1 MSAPSVKLA
10 RGAGTAAAL
19 KAGAAPAGASLMAL
33 AALNF
38 FLADARDGLG
48 PFLDAYL
55 STKGW
60 QSMDLGLLATA
71 GGVLGLL
78 AGIPAGALADRS
90 RHKRA
95 MIVLPVTLIT
105 LAAFL
110 CIAFPQRW
118 VVFGTQAVAAL
129 AGVLIM
135 PALVGIT
142 LGVVGPARFGAQL
155 GKNESYNHAGNIVLL
170 GGTWAAS
177 VWFGLPG
184 VAALML
190 ATTVAAIVA
199 TLAIAP
205 AAIDHAAARGMHG
218 DSGPAAMGD
227 GGEDVGD
234 SDGDG
239 DGGAGRRGAGGE
251 GGGQAAEHASPGKLL
266 ALFRNRRLLLLS
278 VALLLFHFGNA
289 PLARLIAQQFAL
301 QMQKPFETTA
311 VITMVSQLA
320 ALAAALAAPWI
331 IRRDWVRA
339 AVVLAMLS
347 LPLRGVIAWAFADFA
362 MIYPVQLLDGVGVGL
377 LGILTPFLV
386 ERLTRGSGHFN
397 LALAAV
403 MTVQGVGAASS
414 NVVAGYLV
422 AQYGYPVTYLLH
434 GAVALAALAT
444 VLPALRG
451 AGGRSPDAAKA

>member
-1 MSAPSVKLA
+1 MTPPRALPVRAAGDSANA
-10 RGAGTAAAL
+10 ATA
-19 KAGAAPAGASLMAL
+19 PVRASLMAL
-33 AALNF
+33 ALLNF

-71 GGVLGLL
+71 CGVIGLL
-78 AGIPAGALADRS
+78 AGMPAGALVDRS

-95 MIVLPVTLIT
+95 MIVLPVALIT
-105 LAAFL
+105 LGAFL
-110 CIAFPQRW
+110 CIAYPERR
-118 VVFGTQAVAAL
+118 VVFGSQALAAV

-155 GKNESYNHAGNIVLL
+155 GKNEACNHAGNIVLL

-177 VWFGLPG
+177 AWFGLPG
-184 VAALML
+184 VATLML
-190 ATTVAAIVA
+190 VTTAAAIA
-199 TLAIAP
+199 AALAIAP
-205 AAIDHAAARGMHG
+205 SAINHAAARGM
-218 DSGPAAMGD
+218 A
-227 GGEDVGD
+227 
-234 SDGDG
+234 SDGK
-239 DGGAGRRGAGGE
+239 AAAAS
-251 GGGQAAEHASPGKLL
+251 GGGKAPPLRTL
-266 ALFRNRRLLLLS
+266 YRNKPLLLWS
-278 VALLLFHFGNA
+278 FSLLLFHFGNA
-289 PLARLIAQQFAL
+289 PLARLIAQQFAV
-301 QMQKPFETTA
+301 QMQRPFETTA

-331 IRRDWVRA
+331 IRRDLVRP

-347 LPLRGVIAWAFADFA
+347 LPLRGVLAWAFSDFA

-403 MTVQGVGAASS
+403 IMVQGLGAASS

-422 AQYGYPVTYLLH
+422 TRHGYPVTYLLH
-434 GAVALAALAT
+434 GAVALAALAAFMP
-444 VLPALRG
+444 VLRG
-451 AGGRSPDAAKA
+451 GGR

>member
-1 MSAPSVKLA
+1 MTAPRALSADAASNA
-10 RGAGTAAAL
+10 AGTATT
-19 KAGAAPAGASLMAL
+19 GNAPSGASLMAL
-33 AALNF
+33 AMLNF

-60 QSMDLGLLATA
+60 RPMDLGLLAMA
-71 GGVLGLL
+71 CGVIGLL
-78 AGIPAGALADRS
+78 AGLPAGALADRS
-90 RHKRA
+90 RQKRA
-95 MIVLPVTLIT
+95 MIVLPVAFIT
-105 LAAFL
+105 LGAFL
-110 CIAFPQRW
+110 CIAWPERW
-118 VVFGTQAVAAL
+118 VVFGSQALAAV

-142 LGVVGPARFGAQL
+142 LGVVGPDRFGAQL
-155 GKNESYNHAGNIVLL
+155 GKNEAYNHAGNIVLL

-190 ATTVAAIVA
+190 VTTVAAIAA

-205 AAIDHAAARGMHG
+205 GTIDHAAARGL
-218 DSGPAAMGD
+218 A
-227 GGEDVGD
+227 
-234 SDGDG
+234 
-239 DGGAGRRGAGGE
+239 AGGE
-251 GGGQAAEHASPGKLL
+251 TVGEQAGGKAPPLHTLY
-266 ALFRNRRLLLLS
+266 RNKPLLLLS
-278 VALLLFHFGNA
+278 VSLLLFHFGNA
-289 PLARLIAQQFAL
+289 PLARLIAQQFAV

-331 IRRDWVRA
+331 IRRDVVRV

-347 LPLRGVIAWAFADFA
+347 LPLRGVLAWAYADFA

-403 MTVQGVGAASS
+403 MMVQGLGAASS

-422 AQYGYPVTYLLH
+422 TRYGYPVTYLLH
-434 GAVALAALAT
+434 GAVALAALAAFMP
-444 VLPALRG
+444 VQRG
-451 AGGRSPDAAKA
+451 DGGR

>member
-1 MSAPSVKLA
+1 MTAPRALSARPAGNAAGVA
-10 RGAGTAAAL
+10 NAANAGT
-19 KAGAAPAGASLMAL
+19 APAGASLMAL
-33 AALNF
+33 ALLNF

-60 QSMDLGLLATA
+60 RPMDLGLLATA
-71 GGVLGLL
+71 CGVIGLL
-78 AGIPAGALADRS
+78 AGLPAGALADRS
-90 RHKRA
+90 RYKRA
-95 MIVLPVTLIT
+95 MIVLPVALIT
-105 LAAFL
+105 LGAFL
-110 CIAFPQRW
+110 CIAWPERS
-118 VVFGTQAVAAL
+118 VVFVSQALAAV

-142 LGVVGPARFGAQL
+142 LGVVGPDRFGAQL
-155 GKNESYNHAGNIVLL
+155 GKNEAYNHAGNIVLL

-177 VWFGLPG
+177 VWFGLPR

-190 ATTVAAIVA
+190 VTTVAAIAA
-199 TLAIAP
+199 TLAIASGT
-205 AAIDHAAARGMHG
+205 IDHAAARGMQG
-218 DSGPAAMGD
+218 GREAA
-227 GGEDVGD
+227 
-234 SDGDG
+234 
-239 DGGAGRRGAGGE
+239 GAQ
-251 GGGQAAEHASPGKLL
+251 GGGRAPPLRTL
-266 ALFRNRRLLLLS
+266 YRNLPLLLLS
-278 VALLLFHFGNA
+278 VSLLLFHFGNA
-289 PLARLIAQQFAL
+289 PLARLISQQFAM

-331 IRRDWVRA
+331 IRRGLVRA

-347 LPLRGVIAWAFADFA
+347 LPLRGVLAWAFSDFA

-403 MTVQGVGAASS
+403 MMVQGLGAASS

-422 AQYGYPVTYLLH
+422 TRYGYPVTYLLH
-434 GAVALAALAT
+434 GAAALAALAAF
-444 VLPALRG
+444 LPVPR
-451 AGGRSPDAAKA
+451 GGRGR

>member
-1 MSAPSVKLA
+1 MTAPRALSARPAGNAASA
-10 RGAGTAAAL
+10 ANATSAGT
-19 KAGAAPAGASLMAL
+19 APAGASLMAL
-33 AALNF
+33 ALLNF

-60 QSMDLGLLATA
+60 RPMDLGLLATA
-71 GGVLGLL
+71 CGVIGLL
-78 AGIPAGALADRS
+78 AGLPAGALADRS

-95 MIVLPVTLIT
+95 MIVLPVALIT
-105 LAAFL
+105 LGAFL
-110 CIAFPQRW
+110 CIAWPERS
-118 VVFGTQAVAAL
+118 VVFVSQALAAV

-142 LGVVGPARFGAQL
+142 LGVVGPDRFGAQL
-155 GKNESYNHAGNIVLL
+155 GKNEAYNHAGNIVLL

-190 ATTVAAIVA
+190 VTTVAAIAA

-205 AAIDHAAARGMHG
+205 GTIDHAAARGMQ
-218 DSGPAAMGD
+218 
-227 GGEDVGD
+227 
-234 SDGDG
+234 
-239 DGGAGRRGAGGE
+239 GRREAAGAQGGR
-251 GGGQAAEHASPGKLL
+251 APPLRTL
-266 ALFRNRRLLLLS
+266 YRNLPLLLLS
-278 VALLLFHFGNA
+278 VSLLLFHFGNA
-289 PLARLIAQQFAL
+289 PLARLISQQFAV

-331 IRRDWVRA
+331 IRRGLVRA
-339 AVVLAMLS
+339 AVALAMLS
-347 LPLRGVIAWAFADFA
+347 LPLRGVLAWAFSDFA

-403 MTVQGVGAASS
+403 MMVQGMGAASS

-422 AQYGYPVTYLLH
+422 TRYGYPVTYLLH
-434 GAVALAALAT
+434 GAVALAALAAF
-444 VLPALRG
+444 LPVPR
-451 AGGRSPDAAKA
+451 GGRGR

>member
-1 MSAPSVKLA
+1 MTAP
-10 RGAGTAAAL
+10 RAL
-19 KAGAAPAGASLMAL
+19 PVRAAGAAANTATAPVGASLMAL
-33 AALNF
+33 ALLNF

-71 GGVLGLL
+71 CGVIGLL
-78 AGIPAGALADRS
+78 AGLPAGALADGS

-95 MIVLPVTLIT
+95 MIVLPVALIT
-105 LAAFL
+105 LGAFL
-110 CIAFPQRW
+110 CIAYPERW
-118 VVFGTQAVAAL
+118 VVFGSQAMGAV

-155 GKNESYNHAGNIVLL
+155 GKNEAYNHAGNIVLL

-177 VWFGLPG
+177 AWFGLPG
-184 VAALML
+184 VASLML
-190 ATTVAAIVA
+190 VTTVAAIAA

-205 AAIDHAAARGMHG
+205 SSIDHAAARGM
-218 DSGPAAMGD
+218 A
-227 GGEDVGD
+227 
-234 SDGDG
+234 SDGK
-239 DGGAGRRGAGGE
+239 AAGG
-251 GGGQAAEHASPGKLL
+251 GKAPPLRTL
-266 ALFRNRRLLLLS
+266 YRNRPLLLLS
-278 VALLLFHFGNA
+278 ISLLLFHFGNA
-289 PLARLIAQQFAL
+289 PLARLIAQQFAV
-301 QMQKPFETTA
+301 QMQRPFETTA

-331 IRRDWVRA
+331 VRRDLVRP

-347 LPLRGVIAWAFADFA
+347 LPVRGVLAWAFSDFA

-377 LGILTPFLV
+377 LGILTPLLV

-403 MTVQGVGAASS
+403 MMVQGLGAASS

-422 AQYGYPVTYLLH
+422 TRYGYPVTYLLH
-434 GAVALAALAT
+434 GAVALAALAAFMP
-444 VLPALRG
+444 VLRG
-451 AGGRSPDAAKA
+451 GGR

>member
-1 MSAPSVKLA
+1 MSAPAPMSTHA
-10 RGAGTAAAL
+10 RNPATAACG
-19 KAGAAPAGASLMAL
+19 AGAAPAGASLVAL
-33 AALNF
+33 ALLNF

-155 GKNESYNHAGNIVLL
+155 GKNESYNHGGNIVLL
-170 GGTWAAS
+170 GGTWGAS
-177 VWFGLPG
+177 VWFGLSG
-184 VAALML
+184 VAGLML

-199 TLAIAP
+199 TLSIAP
-205 AAIDHAAARGMHG
+205 ASINHAAARGMHG
-218 DSGPAAMGD
+218 DSGASAGSRGADGNHGND
-227 GGEDVGD
+227 GGHR
-234 SDGDG
+234 
-239 DGGAGRRGAGGE
+239 DGGTSVE
-251 GGGQAAEHASPGKLL
+251 GGSQANASASPGKLL
-266 ALFRNRRLLLLS
+266 ALLRNRPLLLLS

-331 IRRDWVRA
+331 IRRDWVRV

-422 AQYGYPVTYLLH
+422 ASYGYPVTYLLH

-451 AGGRSPDAAKA
+451 VASGERRADN

>member
-1 MSAPSVKLA
+1 MTAPRALPA
-10 RGAGTAAAL
+10 RASIDTPRAAA
-19 KAGAAPAGASLMAL
+19 APVRASLTAL
-33 AALNF
+33 ALLNF

-60 QSMDLGLLATA
+60 RAMDLGMLATA
-71 GGVLGLL
+71 CGVIALL
-78 AGIPAGALADRS
+78 AGMPAGALADRS

-95 MIVLPVTLIT
+95 MIVLPVALIT

-110 CIAFPQRW
+110 CIARPERW
-118 VVFGTQAVAAL
+118 VVFGSQALAAI
-129 AGVLIM
+129 AGVLVM

-142 LGVVGPARFGAQL
+142 LGVVGPDRFGAQL
-155 GKNESYNHAGNIVLL
+155 GKNEAFNHAGNIVLL
-170 GGTWAAS
+170 GGTWGVS
-177 VWFGLPG
+177 VWLGLPG
-184 VAALML
+184 VAGLML
-190 ATTVAAIVA
+190 VTTLAAIAA

-205 AAIDHAAARGMHG
+205 ASIDHAAARGLTAG
-218 DSGPAAMGD
+218 AAKD
-227 GGEDVGD
+227 AVPD
-234 SDGDG
+234 
-239 DGGAGRRGAGGE
+239 ARAGGR
-251 GGGQAAEHASPGKLL
+251 
-266 ALFRNRRLLLLS
+266 ALYRNKPLLLLS
-278 VALLLFHFGNA
+278 VSLLLFHFGNA

-301 QMQKPFETTA
+301 QMQRPFETTA

-331 IRRDWVRA
+331 IRRDWVRQ

-347 LPLRGVIAWAFADFA
+347 LPLRGLIAWAFADFA

-377 LGILTPFLV
+377 LGILTPILV

-403 MTVQGVGAASS
+403 MMVQGLGAASS

-422 AQYGYPVTYLLH
+422 TAYGYPVTYLLH

-444 VLPALRG
+444 FMPVLR
-451 AGGRSPDAAKA
+451 AGGRR

>member
-1 MSAPSVKLA
+1 MTAPRALPA
-10 RGAGTAAAL
+10 GADNAASTANTH
-19 KAGAAPAGASLMAL
+19 AAPAGASLMAL
-33 AALNF
+33 AMLNF

-60 QSMDLGLLATA
+60 QSMDLGVLATA
-71 GGVLGLL
+71 CGVIGLL
-78 AGIPAGALADRS
+78 AGLPAGALADRS

-95 MIVLPVTLIT
+95 MIVLPVALIT
-105 LAAFL
+105 LGAFL
-110 CIAFPQRW
+110 CIAFPDRW
-118 VVFGTQAVAAL
+118 MVFGSQALAAV

-142 LGVVGPARFGAQL
+142 LGVVGGDRFGAQL
-155 GKNESYNHAGNIVLL
+155 GKNEAYNHAGNIVLL

-190 ATTVAAIVA
+190 VTTVAAIAA
-199 TLAIAP
+199 TLAISP
-205 AAIDHAAARGMHG
+205 GAIDHAAARGM
-218 DSGPAAMGD
+218 AAAGKD
-227 GGEDVGD
+227 TGAQ
-234 SDGDG
+234 
-239 DGGAGRRGAGGE
+239 GGAK
-251 GGGQAAEHASPGKLL
+251 ASPLS
-266 ALFRNRRLLLLS
+266 ALYHNKPLLLLS
-278 VALLLFHFGNA
+278 VSLLLFHFGNA
-289 PLARLIAQQFAL
+289 PLARLIAQQFAV

-331 IRRDWVRA
+331 IKRGLVRP
-339 AVVLAMLS
+339 AVVLAMLT
-347 LPLRGVIAWAFADFA
+347 LPLRGVLAWAFSDFA
-362 MIYPVQLLDGVGVGL
+362 MIYPAQLLDGVGVGL

-403 MTVQGVGAASS
+403 MMVQGLGAASS

-422 AQYGYPVTYLLH
+422 ARHGYPVTYLLH
-434 GAVALAALAT
+434 GAVALAALAAF
-444 VLPALRG
+444 VPMRRG
-451 AGGRSPDAAKA
+451 DDGR

>member
-1 MSAPSVKLA
+1 M
-10 RGAGTAAAL
+10 TAARAL
-19 KAGAAPAGASLMAL
+19 PAGVAGNAAGAPDTGAVPAGASLMAL
-33 AALNF
+33 AMLNF

-71 GGVLGLL
+71 CGVIGLL
-78 AGIPAGALADRS
+78 AGLPAGALADRS

-95 MIVLPVTLIT
+95 MIVLPVALIT
-105 LAAFL
+105 LGAFL
-110 CIAFPQRW
+110 CIAFPDRW
-118 VVFGTQAVAAL
+118 VVFGSQALAAV

-142 LGVVGPARFGAQL
+142 LGVVGPDRFGAQL
-155 GKNESYNHAGNIVLL
+155 GKNEAYNHAGNIVLL

-190 ATTVAAIVA
+190 VTTVAAIAA

-205 AAIDHAAARGMHG
+205 GTIDHAVARGM
-218 DSGPAAMGD
+218 AA
-227 GGEDVGD
+227 GGKAAGAA
-234 SDGDG
+234 GTTTG
-239 DGGAGRRGAGGE
+239 AQGGAKAPPLRT
-251 GGGQAAEHASPGKLL
+251 LY
-266 ALFRNRRLLLLS
+266 RNKPLLLLS
-278 VALLLFHFGNA
+278 VSLLLFHFGNA
-289 PLARLIAQQFAL
+289 PLARLIAQQFAV

-331 IRRDWVRA
+331 IRRDAVRV

-347 LPLRGVIAWAFADFA
+347 LPLRGVLAWAYSDFA

-403 MTVQGVGAASS
+403 MMVQGLGAASS
-414 NVVAGYLV
+414 NAVAGYLV
-422 AQYGYPVTYLLH
+422 TRYGYPVTYLLH
-434 GAVALAALAT
+434 GAVALVALAAFMP
-444 VLPALRG
+444 VMRRAS
-451 AGGRSPDAAKA
+451 GR

>member
-1 MSAPSVKLA
+1 MTAPRALSARA
-10 RGAGTAAAL
+10 AGNAASA
-19 KAGAAPAGASLMAL
+19 ANTGSAPAGASLMAL
-33 AALNF
+33 SMLNF

-71 GGVLGLL
+71 CGVIGLL
-78 AGIPAGALADRS
+78 AGLPAGALADRS

-95 MIVLPVTLIT
+95 MIILPVALIT
-105 LAAFL
+105 LGAFL
-110 CIAFPQRW
+110 CIAFPDRW
-118 VVFGTQAVAAL
+118 VVFGSQALAAV

-142 LGVVGPARFGAQL
+142 LGVVGPDRFGAQL
-155 GKNESYNHAGNIVLL
+155 GKNEAYNHAGNIVLL

-190 ATTVAAIVA
+190 VTTVAAITA

-205 AAIDHAAARGMHG
+205 GTIDHAAARGM
-218 DSGPAAMGD
+218 AA
-227 GGEDVGD
+227 
-234 SDGDG
+234 
-239 DGGAGRRGAGGE
+239 GGAAAAEKAGGK
-251 GGGQAAEHASPGKLL
+251 APPLRTL
-266 ALFRNRRLLLLS
+266 YRNKPLLLLS
-278 VALLLFHFGNA
+278 VSLLLFHFGNA
-289 PLARLIAQQFAL
+289 PLARLIAQQFAV

-320 ALAAALAAPWI
+320 ALAAALAAPWV
-331 IRRDWVRA
+331 IRRDVVRM
-339 AVVLAMLS
+339 AVALAMLS
-347 LPLRGVIAWAFADFA
+347 LPLRGVLAWAYSDFA

-403 MTVQGVGAASS
+403 MMVQGLGAASS

-422 AQYGYPVTYLLH
+422 TRYGYPVTYLLH
-434 GAVALAALAT
+434 GAVALAALA
-444 VLPALRG
+444 VFMPVMRR
-451 AGGRSPDAAKA
+451 AGGR

>member
-1 MSAPSVKLA
+1 MTAPRALPA
-10 RGAGTAAAL
+10 RAAGNADT
-19 KAGAAPAGASLMAL
+19 APAGASLMAL
-33 AALNF
+33 AMLNF

-60 QSMDLGLLATA
+60 QSMGLGVLATA
-71 GGVLGLL
+71 CGVIGLL
-78 AGIPAGALADRS
+78 AGLPAGALADRS

-95 MIVLPVTLIT
+95 MIVLPVALIT
-105 LAAFL
+105 LGAFL
-110 CIAFPQRW
+110 CIAFPDRW
-118 VVFGTQAVAAL
+118 VVFGSQAL
-129 AGVLIM
+129 AAMAAVLIM

-142 LGVVGPARFGAQL
+142 LGVVGRDRFGAQL
-155 GKNESYNHAGNIVLL
+155 GTNEAYNHAGNIVLL

-177 VWFGLPG
+177 VWFGLHG

-190 ATTVAAIVA
+190 VTTVAAIAA

-205 AAIDHAAARGMHG
+205 GTIDHAAARGMQG
-218 DSGPAAMGD
+218 GREAA
-227 GGEDVGD
+227 
-234 SDGDG
+234 
-239 DGGAGRRGAGGE
+239 GAQ
-251 GGGQAAEHASPGKLL
+251 GGGRAPPLRTL
-266 ALFRNRRLLLLS
+266 YRNKPLLLLS
-278 VALLLFHFGNA
+278 VSLLLFHFGNA
-289 PLARLIAQQFAL
+289 PLARLIAQQFAV

-320 ALAAALAAPWI
+320 ALAAALAVPWI
-331 IRRDWVRA
+331 IRRDAVRL

-347 LPLRGVIAWAFADFA
+347 LPLRGMLAWAYSDFA

-377 LGILTPFLV
+377 LGILTPLLV

-403 MTVQGVGAASS
+403 MMVQGLGAASS

-422 AQYGYPVTYLLH
+422 THYGYPVTYLLH
-434 GAVALAALAT
+434 GAVALAALAAFMP
-444 VLPALRG
+444 VMRR
-451 AGGRSPDAAKA
+451 AGKR